1 MPDLR
6 FAVESAEAARS
17 AAVPTIVFK
26 LRIGTVPPEQ
36 KIHSVL
42 LRCQV
47 QIQSARR
54 RYTTEEQSQLYDL
67 FDRPERWG
75 ETLQPLTWTNAVS
88 VISSFTGSTLADL
101 PIACTFDFNV
111 AATKYLHGLETGDV
125 PLSLLFSGTVFYEGP
140 GGGMQVAQ
148 IPWSS
153 EAQFRL
159 PVQVWKDMMAA
170 YYPQTA
176 WLCLRD
182 DLMERLSEFKTR
194 RGLPDLDAAM
204 EALLAEVKEGVSS

>member
-1 MPDLR
+1 M
-6 FAVESAEAARS
+6 
-17 AAVPTIVFK
+17 IVFK
-26 LRIGTVPPEQ
+26 LRIQSVPPEQ
-36 KIHSVL
+36 RIQSVL

-54 RYTTEEQSQLYDL
+54 QYTREEQSQLYDL

-75 ETLQPLTWTNAVS
+75 ETLQPLAWTTAVT
-88 VISSFTGSTLADL
+88 VVSSFTGSTVTDL

-111 AATKYLHGLETGDV
+111 AATKYLRGLETGDV

-148 IPWSS
+148 VPWSS
-153 EAQFRL
+153 ESQFRL

-170 YYPQTA
+170 YYPQSA

-182 DLMERLSEFKTR
+182 DLMDRLSEFKTR
-194 RGLPDLDAAM
+194 RGLPDMDAAV
-204 EALLAEVKEGVSS
+204 EALLTEVKEGVSS